1 MFKAVH
7 HRFVLIVVAFFIF
20 ASAAQ
25 FAVAQKVFWS
35 NVGPSN
41 NTKVPILQ
49 RVGIDQKL
57 NSQVPLDLTFRDET
71 GRTAPL
77 RSYFGQRPV
86 ILTLVYYECPM
97 LCTQVLNGLVSSM
110 LPLKLDAGRD
120 FEIVTVS
127 FNPAET
133 PKLAAEKKAL
143 YVRRYGRPG
152 AAQGWH
158 FLTGDEANIKALAD
172 AVGFRYEYD
181 PQIKQFA
188 HVSAITLLTPE
199 GRVSRYYY
207 GIEYAPR
214 DLRLGLVESSKGK
227 VGNVVDQVILYC
239 YHYDPATGKYGA
251 VVVNMLRL
259 GAILTMLILGSFMVI
274 MFRRDKQARQER
286 AKSAGRAA

>member
-1 MFKAVH
+1 MSNAVH
-7 HRFVLIVVAFFIF
+7 RRSALIVGLLAIVL
-20 ASAAQ
+20 AAPC
-25 FAVAQKVFWS
+25 ARAQKVFWS
-35 NVGPSN
+35 DVGPSN
-41 NTKVPILQ
+41 NSKVPILQ

-57 NSQVPLDLTFRDET
+57 NQQVALGLTFRDET
-71 GRTAPL
+71 GRPVPL
-77 RSYFGQRPV
+77 RSFFGQRPV
-86 ILTLVYYECPM
+86 ILTLVYYQCPM
-97 LCTQVLNGLVSSM
+97 LCTQVLNGLVSAM

-127 FNPAET
+127 FDPSET
-133 PKLAAEKKAL
+133 PQMAAAKKAV

-158 FLTGDEANIKALAD
+158 FLTGDQANIKALAD

-181 PQIKQFA
+181 LQIKQFA
-188 HVSAITLLTPE
+188 HVSAITLLTPD

-214 DLRLGLVESSKGK
+214 DLRLGLVESSKGQI
-227 VGNVVDQVILYC
+227 GNVVDQVILYC
-239 YHYDPATGKYGA
+239 YHYDPTTGKYGA

-274 MFRRDKQARQER
+274 MFRRDAHAKQQK

>member
-1 MFKAVH
+1 MVKAVH
-7 HRFVLIVVAFFIF
+7 RRLAFIGV
-20 ASAAQ
+20 S
-25 FAVAQKVFWS
+25 FAVALAAQSALAQKAFWS
-35 NVGPSN
+35 DAAPSN

-57 NSQVPLDLTFRDET
+57 NNQVPLDLTFRDER
-71 GRTAPL
+71 GQAVPL

-143 YVRRYGRPG
+143 YVRRYGRRG

-158 FLTGDEANIKALAD
+158 FLTGDEANTKALAD

-214 DLRLGLVESSKGK
+214 DLRLGLVESSQGK

-251 VVVNMLRL
+251 VVVNMLRV
-259 GAILTMLILGSFMVI
+259 GAILTMVILGSFMVI
-274 MFRRDKQARQER
+274 MFRRDKQLKRER

>member
-1 MFKAVH
+1 MHRVVH
-7 HRFVLIVVAFFIF
+7 RCFVIIAGLLAVAFAGQA
-20 ASAAQ
+20 AS
-25 FAVAQKVFWS
+25 AQKVFWS
-35 NVGPSN
+35 DVAPSN

-57 NSQVPLDLTFRDET
+57 NQQVPLDLTFRDET
-71 GRTAPL
+71 GRSVPL
-77 RSYFGQRPV
+77 RSFFGQRPV
-86 ILTLVYYECPM
+86 ILTLVYYQCPM
-97 LCTQVLNGLVSSM
+97 LCTQVLNGLVSAM

-127 FNPAET
+127 FDPKET
-133 PKLAAEKKAL
+133 PQMAAAKKAV

-158 FLTGDEANIKALAD
+158 FLTGNQANIKALTE

-181 PQIKQFA
+181 PKIKQFA
-188 HVSAITLLTPE
+188 HVSAITLLTPD

-207 GIEYAPR
+207 GIEYEPR
-214 DLRLGLVESSKGK
+214 DLRLGMVESSKGQI
-227 VGNVVDQVILYC
+227 GNVVDQVILYC
-239 YHYDPATGKYGA
+239 YHYDPTTGKYGA
-251 VVVNMLRL
+251 VVVNMLRV

-274 MFRRDKQARQER
+274 MFRRDAQAKQQK